1 MSKKQY
7 KEVFSNIHPS
17 DESIERIM
25 SMTNKK
31 HICALPKAMIILAI
45 IISLFCSVGLVANAA
60 TDGAV
65 AETISDA
72 AKEASRKITVLVNG
86 KEEDEKEFS
95 RKIKVS
101 VNGQETEGEVIVTPV
116 TAPDGEEIYEI
127 RTEHVSG
134 DITCVENYYTAVHT
148 AAIEILEEELGFELN
163 YENSSNAAEKGIVQQ
178 ENETVKAE

>member
-7 KEVFSNIHPS
+7 KEAFSNIHPS

-31 HICALPKAMIILAI
+31 HICAFPKAMIILAI

-86 KEEDEKEFS
+86 KEESEKEFS

-101 VNGQETEGEVIVTPV
+101 VNGKEEDGEVFVTPV

-127 RTEHVSG
+127 RAEHVSG
-134 DITCVENYYTAVHT
+134 DITCVEDYHTAVLN
-148 AAIEILEEELGFELN
+148 AAIEIVEEDLEYKLVC
-163 YENSSNAAEKGIVQQ
+163 SSDSEKGIVQQ

>member
-7 KEVFSNIHPS
+7 KEAFSNIHPS

-25 SMTNKK
+25 SMTSKK
-31 HICALPKAMIILAI
+31 HICAFPKAMIILAI

-65 AETISDA
+65 AETISDV
-72 AKEASRKITVLVNG
+72 AKEASRKVTVLVNG
-86 KEEDEKEFS
+86 KEESEKEFS

-101 VNGQETEGEVIVTPV
+101 VNGKEEEGEVFVTPV
-116 TAPDGEEIYEI
+116 TAPDGEEVYEV
-127 RTEHVSG
+127 RVEHDSG
-134 DITCVENYYTAVHT
+134 DITCIEDYYTAV
-148 AAIEILEEELGFELN
+148 L
-163 YENSSNAAEKGIVQQ
+163 NAAVEIVEEDLEYELVCSSDSEKGIVRQ

>member
-7 KEVFSNIHPS
+7 KEAFSNIHPS

-25 SMTNKK
+25 SMTSKK
-31 HICALPKAMIILAI
+31 HICAFPKAMIILAI

-65 AETISDA
+65 AETLSNA
-72 AKEASRKITVLVNG
+72 AKEASRKVTVLVSG
-86 KEEDEKEFS
+86 KEEEKEFS

-101 VNGQETEGEVIVTPV
+101 VNGNEEEGEVFVTPV

-127 RTEHVSG
+127 RVEHDSG
-134 DITCVENYYTAVHT
+134 DITCVEDYNTAIYTAVD
-148 AAIEILEEELGFELN
+148 EILVEDLGYQLVC
-163 YENSSNAAEKGIVQQ
+163 SSDSEKGIVRQD
-178 ENETVKAE
+178 NETVKAE

>member
-7 KEVFSNIHPS
+7 KEAFSNIHPS

-31 HICALPKAMIILAI
+31 HIYAFPKAMIILAI

-65 AETISDA
+65 AETISEA
-72 AKEASRKITVLVNG
+72 AKEVSRKISASVNG
-86 KEEDEKEFS
+86 KEEAEKEFS
-95 RKIKVS
+95 RKITVS
-101 VNGQETEGEVIVTPV
+101 VNGEETEGEVIVTPV
-116 TAPDGEEIYEI
+116 TAPDGEELYEI
-127 RTEHVSG
+127 RVEHDSG
-134 DITCVENYYTAVHT
+134 DITCVEDYNAAIHT
-148 AAIEILEEELGFELN
+148 VAIEILEEELGIELKN
-163 YENSSNAAEKGIVQQ
+163 EYSSDSEKGMVQQ

>member
-7 KEVFSNIHPS
+7 NEAFSNIHPS

-31 HICALPKAMIILAI
+31 HFSAFPKAMIILAI

-65 AETISDA
+65 AETISNA
-72 AKEASRKITVLVNG
+72 AKEASRKVTVLVNG
-86 KEEDEKEFS
+86 KEASEKEFS
-95 RKIKVS
+95 RKIKVL
-101 VNGQETEGEVIVTPV
+101 VNGKETEGEVFVTPV
-116 TAPDGEEIYEI
+116 TAPNGEEVYEV
-127 RTEHVSG
+127 RVEHDSG
-134 DITCVENYYTAVHT
+134 DITCIEDYNTAIFKAAVE
-148 AAIEILEEELGFELN
+148 IMKEDLE
-163 YENSSNAAEKGIVQQ
+163 YKHVCSSDSEKGIVQQ